1 MLFLAVIFNILS
13 TQVVYS
19 FNWQHEIYVST
30 TTGINDTS
38 CWTGGQHT
46 PCVTFNLALRG
57 LQRNSTVIYITPG
70 NYILEYQEETQL
82 RYKSQIAIIGKVPNS
97 PGKQQKIV
105 ITCSSFAGLSFL
117 WSEDIILKSLLLHGC
132 GGVQVSTSQNLSSQ
146 SFEFLMF
153 QVAVYML
160 YCQNVQI
167 VDVVIES
174 SIGTGLTMYNTVG
187 NVTISGCVFKE
198 NGVGVL
204 YGGGGLQIE
213 WSYCNPEKE
222 WDCSKEAL
230 PSVHVSYGSLYNIIN
245 CSFTFNM
252 AKRRSLSSCYHK
264 LSNQGRDSYVFG
276 NGGGVSV
283 IFKGQASNNKII
295 MYYNILEGNQAD
307 QGGGFYIG
315 YYDYANNNSV
325 EMSYM
330 TVTNNTNP
338 NIYHVGYYEDR
349 EGGGGKIVHASKY
362 NSGIKQP
369 INSITIF
376 DCNISNNTGIFG
388 GGLSVTTGSDINL
401 YLIEVLLSGNF
412 AYLGS
417 ACYFTNGIDFTQSG
431 TVQITNSTFSSN
443 RPTCDVHTVH
453 SFVILSCCGAL
464 YSSSVPIS
472 FNGIN
477 AFNDNNASAI
487 EIHGSVITINP
498 GSEVNFTGNSG
509 PFGGAIA
516 LYECS
521 YIVLYN
527 ETKLAFNNNTVYSIQ
542 GGAIFSGPCNS
553 QRTQL
558 GCCFIVYYNSDVHPD
573 EWETEMVFS
582 YNKEFI
588 SSSSSTPNAIYV
600 NSLSSCWWPLYP
612 NTTDITLPSIRRT
625 LCWNNW
631 TYTPDSCNNSVYS
644 GMAFFNGSRDITIQP
659 GAKLKIDVYDGIG
672 NVISYYRLRICATS
686 EGIGFW
692 NNISNSYQSCV
703 TGYEPILY
711 QFCSNKSCQLLT
723 KLFYLSLTTSGSNLQ
738 ANYSITLQD
747 CKWPFKFEPIKHT
760 DSFNVFGC
768 KMSISGFCCSDD
780 WNCFTDSQCT
790 VGSYYNG
797 TLPGY
802 CLSNY
807 NSQPVIGGC
816 PLFHNLDCLDGC
828 HSTLFIQAINA
839 AISRMQNDPNCLYT
853 GRLNGACKSYNCVPI
868 NSPYFQCTNNGSVR
882 VNIAID
888 GTNKGLVINLL
899 IVLTIEIV
907 PVTILVIL
915 IIVFNIKL
923 TNGSLNGYVFFCQ
936 IVSISFPVINSV
948 WFITTD
954 TNVVNSI
961 TFPHNIWNLNFLNVI
976 PFPVCITPTM
986 GSLGAIT
993 FWYVIAAY
1001 PFFLLSFL
1009 YGWITMYNKG
1019 FKCVVTIT
1027 QPLHR
1032 LLARFWRMTNI
1043 EPSLTH
1049 SISSIYVLCFT
1060 QFAATSLKLLH
1071 FTKWYSLT
1079 NVSETGI
1086 AFYYDGTLDYFGYSH
1101 AFLGILAIIILII
1114 VVFIPTV
1121 YLLLHPFKWFHKILD
1136 WCKLKR
1142 PQFVMILV
1150 DDYTGAFKNGC
1161 NNTNDYRYFAG
1172 LYLLLRVVIICLYY
1186 IPIQQYLI
1194 IMGVEISVCVV
1205 AGGAIM
1211 IFRPYRQNIHNFSEF
1226 LLFLIL
1232 ALLSGIA
1239 IIPFYSTSFISSSS
1253 FNVNII
1259 PLYFPSFVVILY
1271 CIYWIIKKVRC
1282 CCLYYKDTR
1291 RPHTDPIEEYIPSDS
1306 DDNLFADRVMN
1317 PDEYD
1322 EHHVSTA
1329 PYDHESPRTTKES
1342 TTTRYEGTT
1351 HHATYGTLTNRTSIN
1366 STTKSRYGT
1375 TTTSGEMK
1383 HLTD

>member
-1 MLFLAVIFNILS
+1 MLVLAIIFNILS

-19 FNWQHEIYVST
+19 LNWQHEIYVST
-30 TTGINDTS
+30 TTGINNTS

-46 PCVTFNLALRG
+46 PCTTFNLALRG
-57 LQRNSTVIYITPG
+57 LQHNSTVIYITPG
-70 NYILEYQEETQL
+70 NYILEYGQETQL

-97 PGKQQKIV
+97 PGEQHKAIIK
-105 ITCSSFAGLSFL
+105 CSSFTGLSFL
-117 WSEDIILKSLLLHGC
+117 WSKDIILKSILLHGC
-132 GGVQVSTSQNLSSQ
+132 GGVQISTSRNLSSQ
-146 SFEFLMF
+146 SFELLMF

-160 YCQNVQI
+160 YCQNVHI
-167 VDVVIES
+167 VDVIIES
-174 SIGTGLTMYNTVG
+174 SNGTGLTMYNTVS
-187 NVTISGCVFKE
+187 NVRIFGCVFKE

-213 WSYCNPEKE
+213 WSYCNPENK
-222 WDCSKEAL
+222 WDCIEEAL
-230 PSVHVSYGSLYNIIN
+230 PSLPNSYGSLYNIIN

-252 AKRRSLSSCYHK
+252 VKRGSPHYT

-295 MYYNILEGNQAD
+295 LYNNILEGNQAD
-307 QGGGFYIG
+307 QGGGLYIG
-315 YYDYANNNSV
+315 YYDNANNNTV
-325 EMSYM
+325 EMNHM
-330 TVTNNTNP
+330 TVTNNSNP
-338 NIYHVGYYEDR
+338 NTDYFSLNKKNKG
-349 EGGGGKIVHASKY
+349 GGGGKIVHASKY
-362 NSGIKQP
+362 ISGIKQP

-376 DCNISNNTGIFG
+376 DCNISNNTGITG
-388 GGLSVTTGSDINL
+388 GGLSVTTGSGIIFL
-401 YLIEVLLSGNF
+401 TEVLLTRNI

-431 TVQITNSTFSSN
+431 TVQVTNSTFSSN

-453 SFVILSCCGAL
+453 SFVILPCSGTL
-464 YSSSVPIS
+464 YSSSVPLS

-477 AFNDNNASAI
+477 IFNDNSVSAI
-487 EIHGSVITINP
+487 EVHGSVITINP
-498 GSEVNFTGNSG
+498 GTKMYFTRNNGSY
-509 PFGGAIA
+509 GGAIA

-527 ETKLAFNNNTVYSIQ
+527 ETKLAFINNTATFR
-542 GGAIFSGPCNS
+542 GEAIYSGPCNS
-553 QRTQL
+553 QQDQS
-558 GCCFIVYYNSDVHPD
+558 GYCFIVYYNSNVHPD
-573 EWETEMVFS
+573 EWETKIAIFS
-582 YNKEFI
+582 
-588 SSSSSTPNAIYV
+588 SHSNAVYV
-600 NSLSSCWWPLYP
+600 TSLSSCWWPLYP

-631 TYTPDSCNNSVYS
+631 NYTPDSCTNSVHS
-644 GMAFFNGSRDITIQP
+644 GMAFLNDSKNITIQP
-659 GAKLKIDVYDGIG
+659 GARFKIDVYDGMG
-672 NVISYYRLRICATS
+672 HLQSNSDKMNYCVSSDAN
-686 EGIGFW
+686 IGFW
-692 NNISNSYQSCV
+692 DNSQYMNKCV
-703 TGYEPILY
+703 TEIEPILY
-711 QFCSNKSCQLLT
+711 QFCNNKKCQLT
-723 KLFYLSLTTSGSNLQ
+723 EPIYLSITTLGSDPLQ
-738 ANYSITLQD
+738 ANYSVTLQH
-747 CKWPFKFEPIKHT
+747 CEWPFKFERINCAN
-760 DSFNVFGC
+760 DFWDCNIYGC
-768 KMSISGFCCSDD
+768 KMSIPGFRCYNHDSP
-780 WNCFTDSQCT
+780 TDGSYSQCI
-790 VGSYYNG
+790 VGSYYFG
-797 TLPGY
+797 TLLGY

-807 NSQPVIGGC
+807 NSNPVIGRC
-816 PLFHNLDCLDGC
+816 PLSHSENFYSCL
-828 HSTLFIQAINA
+828 HVLTYSITNV
-839 AISRMQNDPNCLYT
+839 ISCAVSDVNPYT
-853 GRLNGACKSYNCVPI
+853 GRLNGACKTNNCVTI
-868 NSPYFQCTNNGSVR
+868 NTPDFEC
-882 VNIAID
+882 
-888 GTNKGLVINLL
+888 TNKGLVINLL
-899 IVLTIEIV
+899 IVFTIEIV

-915 IIVFNIKL
+915 IIVLNIKL

-936 IVSISFPVINSV
+936 IMPISF
-948 WFITTD
+948 TTYIYWGL
-954 TNVVNSI
+954 SFLI
-961 TFPHNIWNLNFLNVI
+961 FPHNIWNLNFLNVI
-976 PFPVCITPTM
+976 PFPVCTTPTM

-1001 PFFLLSFL
+1001 PLLLLLFL

-1019 FKCVVTIT
+1019 FKCIVTIT
-1027 QPLHR
+1027 RPLHHI
-1032 LLARFWRMTNI
+1032 LARFWHVTNI

-1071 FTKWYSLT
+1071 FTKWYSL
-1079 NVSETGI
+1079 NNEDETGI
-1086 AFYYDGTLDYFGYSH
+1086 AFYYDGTLDYFGYPH
-1101 AFLGILAIIILII
+1101 AFLGILAIIILIV

-1142 PQFVMILV
+1142 PQFVMTLV

-1172 LYLLLRVVIICLYY
+1172 LYLLLRIVIICLHY
-1186 IPIQQYLI
+1186 ICIQQYPI
-1194 IMGVEISVCVV
+1194 IYGIQIFVFVV

-1211 IFRPYRQNIHNFSEF
+1211 IFRPYRKNIHNFSEF
-1226 LLFLIL
+1226 LLLLTL

-1239 IIPFYSTSFISSSS
+1239 ISLFLNSFLSISDSAA
-1253 FNVNII
+1253 FIL
-1259 PLYFPSFVVILY
+1259 LYFPSFIVILY

-1306 DDNLFADRVMN
+1306 DLDDNLFADRVMN

-1329 PYDHESPRTTKES
+1329 PYDHEYIQTPKES
-1342 TTTRYEGTT
+1342 TTTHYQGTT
-1351 HHATYGTLTNRTSIN
+1351 RHATYGTLTNRTSIN